1 MQNRVISLEP
11 LRGEAPGIDA
21 PAAAAGRQP
30 DRPLR
35 VLTFSTL
42 FPNVEQPGHGV
53 FVENRVRRLAAAG
66 GVDVRVVAPVP
77 WFPSTASMFGRYGV
91 YARVPRR
98 ETRHGLAVEHPRFLQ
113 IPKVGAAPAPWLLY
127 RAALPLLHRMR
138 ADGFDFDL
146 IDSHYLF
153 PDGVAAVL
161 LGRTLRRPVT
171 LAARGSD
178 VNVFPELAAPRR
190 WILWALREAD
200 GISSVCE
207 ALKTKM
213 VAMGIASE
221 RIRVIRNGVDLEVF
235 RPIDRATARRALG
248 VAPPVLATV
257 GNLIPLKA
265 QDLIIR
271 ALPLLPGAT
280 LLIVGDGPDEA
291 SLRTLAMD
299 VGVADRVRFLGRLPQ
314 GDLCRVYAAADVS
327 VLASRSEGLAN
338 VLLESMACGT
348 PVVAS
353 DVGGNAEAVDRPEA
367 GRLLAARAPE
377 AISEAVMRLLAHPPD
392 RAAVRA
398 HAATFDW
405 SETTRAQRAM
415 FDAILARRVAP
426 VEPSPGDGI

>member
-1 MQNRVISLEP
+1 MPHLPSAAKNDTSNGPAMPGGIITR
-11 LRGEAPGIDA
+11 EAPGLA
-21 PAAAAGRQP
+21 ERRQP
-30 DRPLR
+30 DRGLR

-42 FPNVEQPGHGV
+42 FPNAEQPGHGV
-53 FVENRVRRLAAAG
+53 FVETRIRRLAADG
-66 GVDVRVVAPVP
+66 GIHVRVVAPVP
-77 WFPSTASMFGRYGV
+77 WFPVSASLFGRYAA
-91 YARVPRR
+91 YARVPRQ
-98 ETRHGLAVEHPRFLQ
+98 ETRHGLSVAHPRFVQ
-113 IPKVGAAPAPWLLY
+113 IPKLGAAPAPWLLY
-127 RAALPLLHRMR
+127 RAALPLLRRLR

-190 WILWALREAD
+190 WILWALSEAD

-213 VAMGIASE
+213 VAMGIAPE
-221 RIRVIRNGVDLEVF
+221 RICVIRNGVDLEMF
-235 RPIDRATARRALG
+235 RPVDRATARRALG

-265 QDLIIR
+265 QDLIVR
-271 ALPLLPGAT
+271 ALPMLPGAT
-280 LLIVGDGPDEA
+280 LLIVGDGPA
-291 SLRTLAMD
+291 APGLQALAAD
-299 VGVADRVRFLGRLPQ
+299 LGVADRVRFLGRLPQ
-314 GDLCRVYAAADVS
+314 ADLCTVYAAADVS

-353 DVGGNAEAVDRPEA
+353 DVGGNAEAVESADA
-367 GRLLAARAPE
+367 GRLLAERSPE
-377 AISEAVMRLLAHPPD
+377 AIAEAVAALLADPPD

-415 FDAILARRVAP
+415 FDAIVARRGTAP
-426 VEPSPGDGI
+426 